1 MSKISKYVE
10 HELQNFFEFLIPKT
24 IGLKSILY
32 GMHLLIII
40 LLHFECR
47 KSISEHVKVKEK
59 SKCNRIMIQKVK
71 IKEKVEC
78 SLSVV

>member
-1 MSKISKYVE
+1 
-10 HELQNFFEFLIPKT
+10 LQNFFEFLIFKT

-32 GMHLLIII
+32 GMLLLIII
-40 LLHFECR
+40 LLHFECS
-47 KSISEHVKVKEK
+47 KSISEQVKVKEK